1 MVQIAMFQ
9 VSTGRAPPW
18 KHSTSM
24 SVESNKLRK
33 CFVFSVTMETKGR
46 TKMHFFLFSAD
57 CLIKRISAT
66 EVLDVKGQGMMPIV
80 FPAEVGAS
88 S

>member
-1 MVQIAMFQ
+1 MVQIAMFH
-9 VSTGRAPPW
+9 VSTGLAPPW
-18 KHSTSM
+18 KDSTTI

-46 TKMHFFLFSAD
+46 TKMDFFLFNVD

-66 EVLDVKGQGMMPIV
+66 KH
-80 FPAEVGAS
+80 
-88 S
+88 